1 LNPPPWRA
9 SRARRSDTAPKPSNP
24 SLASPPSLNEEID
37 PAAQQFLMP
46 PEEGNE
52 GGDDQPCDLR
62 ELEQPARYPR
72 LLAFVQGSRFEFVAG
87 AFVLLSVAWLAFQ
100 IDYMA
105 RGWLVK
111 APKLFVYVDILFF
124 VGFVIEIVLRIA
136 VFGVKGFFCG
146 PLKYACWF
154 DFGLVVIQLLDIMEE
169 MFEVG
174 ETQAQWIPML
184 RILRLFRILRLVRIF
199 KIFPDLRLLIVSV
212 AQSIQPLVWVFAL
225 IGSITAA
232 FAILITVVVTDY
244 KTQYGIEEWQK
255 KDEEEQNL
263 HLYFGSIS
271 RSILSLYGTISGG
284 RDWGE
289 SAVPLDKF
297 ISPYVVYIFVLYTF
311 FVIFAM
317 MNVITSQFVD
327 QTLEA
332 SAKDRRDHMVT
343 NLMDAFTKNPS
354 SDDETPRRSVFTG
367 MVTEADFMGN
377 LSHPS
382 MKSFLKDLYKRED
395 VKADEIRKS
404 RLFEMLDDDG
414 SGEVTRD
421 ELVLG
426 CVRLTGSA
434 TSLDLA
440 VLKLDVE
447 HLRRDV
453 RVMVDMHMA
462 EGRLEGRP
470 NRTSSM

>member
-1 LNPPPWRA
+1 
-9 SRARRSDTAPKPSNP
+9 
-24 SLASPPSLNEEID
+24 
-37 PAAQQFLMP
+37 
-46 PEEGNE
+46 
-52 GGDDQPCDLR
+52 
-62 ELEQPARYPR
+62 
-72 LLAFVQGSRFEFVAG
+72 
-87 AFVLLSVAWLAFQ
+87 
-100 IDYMA
+100 
-105 RGWLVK
+105 
-111 APKLFVYVDILFF
+111 
-124 VGFVIEIVLRIA
+124 
-136 VFGVKGFFCG
+136 
-146 PLKYACWF
+146 
-154 DFGLVVIQLLDIMEE
+154 
-169 MFEVG
+169 
-174 ETQAQWIPML
+174 L
-184 RILRLFRILRLVRIF
+184 RILRILRAWRVVRIF
-199 KIFPDLRLLIVSV
+199 KLFPDLRMLIMSV
-212 AQSIQPLVWVFAL
+212 FQSLEPLVWVFAL
-225 IGSITAA
+225 IGSITAV

-332 SAKDRRDHMVT
+332 SARNRREHMVT
-343 NLMDAFTKNPS
+343 SLMDAFTKTDVAPGNA
-354 SDDETPRRSVFTG
+354 TPRGITGRITG

-395 VKADEIRKS
+395 VEAGEIKKS
-404 RLFEMLDDDG
+404 RLFEMLDDDC
-414 SGEVTRD
+414 SGQVTRD

-447 HLRRDV
+447 HLCNDV
-453 RVMVDMHMA
+453 RAMVDMHKA
-462 EGRLEGRP
+462 EAGLSSV
-470 NRTSSM
+470 TSEASR